1 MEFLP
6 SWPPAFTTQMAAG
19 LLLLAGVL
27 GGFVAHHF
35 KWLPSVTGFMLVGLA
50 IGPSGLGLITADALG
65 LARAVVD
72 VSLGLI
78 LYRLGLSLDL
88 RAMRTDWSLFYTAAL
103 ESVATFGAVFL
114 VLSALDVPPLIA
126 ALVSAIVVSSSPAV
140 LLHVAHEVGAEGP
153 VTQRS
158 EQLVAFNNMLSF
170 FAFSALLPAGH
181 LAREEDWDVAVL
193 QPLYQFLGSVLL
205 GIVVGVLLYRLS
217 RLVRRAPQ
225 YRLALIIGALLLGL
239 GLADALELSPLFVPL
254 VIGVVVSSLE
264 KGEQISGVEFGEAF
278 ELLFIV
284 LFVYAGAKLDPGGI
298 GAVLPLALALA
309 VARIAMKVFAVYLGS
324 RWHGLS
330 PRASVASGLLLVP
343 MAGLAIGLAQT
354 ADSLFALQAAQLN
367 ALVLT
372 AVAIFETIG
381 PPIAAWA
388 FHLAGET
395 AEDRAEA
402 LRTAQS
408 AGGETNSGGT

>member
-114 VLSALDVPPLIA
+114 ILSALDVPPLIA

-402 LRTAQS
+402 RRMAQPAS
-408 AGGETNSGGT
+408 GETNTSGT